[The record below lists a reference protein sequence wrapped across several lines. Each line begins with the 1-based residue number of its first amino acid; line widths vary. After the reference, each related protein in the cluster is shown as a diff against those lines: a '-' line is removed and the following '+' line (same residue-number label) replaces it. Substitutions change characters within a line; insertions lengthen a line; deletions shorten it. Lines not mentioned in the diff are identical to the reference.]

1 MTYEIFNP
9 EVLGAP
15 KGWNNGMLAP
25 AGGRVLFVAGQVAS
39 DSTGRIV
46 ADGFADQFGLALGHC
61 VSVVREAGGSADDIG
76 RLTVY
81 VTDMKAYRDSLK
93 ELGAVYRNAMGR
105 HFPAMA
111 LVRVAGLVDP
121 AALVEIEATAV
132 IPPKP
137 ESP

>member
-15 KGWNNGMLAP
+15 RGWNNGMLAP
-25 AGGRVLFVAGQVAS
+25 AGGRILFVAGQVAS
-39 DSTGRIV
+39 DATGGIV
-46 ADGFADQFGLALGHC
+46 ADGFIDQFRRALGNC
-61 VSVVREAGGSADDIG
+61 VSVVREAGGAPEDIG

-81 VTDMKAYRDSLK
+81 VTDMEAYRGSLK
-93 ELGAVYRNAMGR
+93 ALGPGYREVMGR

-111 LVRVAGLVDP
+111 LVQVAGLVDP

-137 ESP
+137 ESR

>member
-39 DSTGRIV
+39 DETGRIV
-46 ADGFADQFGLALGHC
+46 TDDFAEQFGVALGNC
-61 VSVVREAGGSADDIG
+61 VAVVHEAGGSASDIG

-81 VTDMKAYRDSLK
+81 VTDMEAYRKSLK
-93 ELGAVYRNAMGR
+93 ALGPVYREAMGR

-111 LVRVAGLVDP
+111 LVRVAELVDP
-121 AALVEIEATAV
+121 AAMVEIEATAV
-132 IPPKP
+132 IPAAG
-137 ESP
+137 E